1 MILRMILKMIC
12 CFLVASFIAI
22 ILRVNGI
29 NLLFCISIGLF
40 IEYVLFFISISIR
53 NIWGDD

>member
-1 MILRMILKMIC
+1 MISKMILKMIC

-53 NIWGDD
+53 NI